1 MFYGQPS
8 TAACR
13 KTIWRRGTARA
24 LRRKTGFV
32 KDNFTE
38 VEESNNHLSAVVAL
52 WYIPRFTFVL
62 LRFPPLGAEVRKR
75 IGNSILGYGNY
86 FSTYK
91 IFVWFQTF
99 FENYALYN

>member
-1 MFYGQPS
+1 MTMKCRQA
-8 TAACR
+8 TA
-13 KTIWRRGTARA
+13 TQLFI
-24 LRRKTGFV
+24 KTGFV

-62 LRFPPLGAEVRKR
+62 LRFPSLGAEVRKR

-91 IFVWFQTF
+91 IFCLVPNF
-99 FENYALYN
+99 F